1 MRRESMQVLFAVVAL
16 VAVGVLEV
24 YSAASFREAV
34 PYTMYRHLVFVVVG
48 VVGLAI
54 AARLDYHR
62 LADPLLFRTIVV
74 TCLVMLILV
83 LIPGLGDE
91 RNGARRWLVIAGQ
104 SFQPSEF
111 AKFGL
116 ILLLAVKLSANQ
128 EHIKSLTR
136 GFIPPMFIAAVFVV
150 LVLLEKDLG
159 VPVVMLAVAF
169 SMVMMAGA
177 RWIYI
182 LASVVPAIAG
192 VAALAYTS
200 PYRMRRLLA
209 FLDPWSRRE
218 QEGWHLIQS
227 LAAFARGGI
236 WGQGPGGS
244 QQKLH
249 YLPEAHTDFIFAIWG
264 EEMGLVGT
272 LVVVGLYMVFIM
284 AGLKI
289 AMCAKDVFGTL
300 LAGGIV
306 ALVGLQAS
314 VNMAVTTG
322 LLPTKG
328 LTLPF
333 VSYGGTS
340 MMTFLACAGVLISVG
355 LQAQEPV
362 RQRGGV
368 SAEC

>member
-1 MRRESMQVLFAVVAL
+1 MRRESMQVWFAVMAL
-16 VAVGVLEV
+16 VAIGVLEV
-24 YSAASFREAV
+24 YSAATFKEAV
-34 PYTMYRHLVFVVVG
+34 PRTIFRHLVFV
-48 VVGLAI
+48 AI
-54 AARLDYHR
+54 GFAGMAVAARLDYHR
-62 LADPLLFRTIVV
+62 LADPLLFRTIVIV
-74 TCLVMLILV
+74 CLAMLIAV

-91 RNGARRWLVIAGQ
+91 RKGAQRWLVIAGQ

-128 EHIKSLTR
+128 EHIKSFFR
-136 GFIPPMFIAAVFVV
+136 GFLPPMFIASVFVG

-159 VPVVMLAVAF
+159 VPVVMLAVSF
-169 SMVMMAGA
+169 LMVMVAGT

-182 LASVVPAIAG
+182 LGSTVPALAG
-192 VAALAYTS
+192 IVALAYTS

-227 LAAFARGGI
+227 LAAFARGGVF
-236 WGQGPGGS
+236 GQGPGAS

-272 LVVVGLYMVFIM
+272 LVVVGLYMVFIL

-289 AMCAKDVFGTL
+289 AMCARDLFGTL

-306 ALVGLQAS
+306 ALVGLQATI
-314 VNMAVTTG
+314 NMAVTTG

-340 MMTFLACAGVLISVG
+340 MMTFLVCAGVLISVG
-355 LQAQEPV
+355 LQAQEPAKQPRLV
-362 RQRGGV
+362 PAR
-368 SAEC
+368 